1 MSYGRYASHK
11 TIVRIQVTDHAL
23 ADRLLALGRS
33 QRLEYNSSPSTDAEF
48 RNFAFAQTW
57 VMFLPGF
64 FETGNALVCF
74 DKGIVR
80 IEQVKRLAVRYCTPY
95 VDD

>member
-1 MSYGRYASHK
+1 VSYGRYASHK
-11 TIVRIQVTDHAL
+11 TIVCIQVTDY
-23 ADRLLALGRS
+23 ALGRS
-33 QRLEYNSSPSTDAEF
+33 QRLEYNSKPPTDAEF
-48 RNFAFAQTW
+48 RNFAFAQPW

-64 FETGNALVCF
+64 FESGNALVCF

-80 IEQVKRLAVRYCTPY
+80 IEQVKRLAVQYCTPY

>member
-11 TIVRIQVTDHAL
+11 TIICIQVTDYAL

-33 QRLEYNSSPSTDAEF
+33 QRLEYNLKPPTDAEF
-48 RNFAFAQTW
+48 CNFAFAQTR

-64 FETGNALVCF
+64 FESENALVCF

-80 IEQVKRLAVRYCTPY
+80 IEQVKRLAVQYCTPY

>member
-11 TIVRIQVTDHAL
+11 TIVCIQVTDHAL
-23 ADRLLALGRS
+23 ADRLLAPGRL
-33 QRLEYNSSPSTDAEF
+33 QRLEYDSKPPTDAEF

-64 FETGNALVCF
+64 FESGNALVCF
-74 DKGIVR
+74 DKGIVL
-80 IEQVKRLAVRYCTPY
+80 IEQARRLAVRYCTPY